1 MSLEILGITVL
12 WTFLYG
18 YLIVASIDFGAG
30 FFSFYCKVKKE
41 DHLVNSII
49 ERYLSPVW
57 EVTNVFLV
65 FFFVGLIGFFPSTA
79 YYYGTALL
87 VPGSIALVL
96 LSLRGSFYAFAHY
109 GVRNSLLYTGVY
121 GLTGLFIPASLATVL
136 TISEGGFIRETNGV
150 VEFLPDQ
157 LLKSPYAWSVVFL
170 AIVSILFISASFL
183 TYYADKAKDRKS
195 TAIFHKYAIMWS
207 LPTIFASLLVFF
219 AIYQHN
225 PEHFQNMLDISWLF
239 LLSLASFLVAL
250 ALLLKKKHYGWAFVM
265 VMLQFAFAFYGYG
278 ISHLPYLLYPYITI
292 SDSINSPV
300 MGKALVTG
308 FIVGLCLLVPSLY
321 LLMKMFLFDVKYVQ
335 GKEKAVQR

>member
-109 GVRNSLLYTGVY
+109 GVRNSMLYTGVY

-136 TISEGGFIRETNGV
+136 TISEGGFIRETNGL
-150 VEFLPDQ
+150 VEFLSDQ
-157 LLKSPYAWSVVFL
+157 LLKSPYAWSVVIL

-195 TAIFHKYAIMWS
+195 TVIFHKYAIMWS
-207 LPTIFASLLVFF
+207 LPTIFASMLVFF

-308 FIVGLCLLVPSLY
+308 FIVGLCLLIPSLY

>member
-49 ERYLSPVW
+49 ERYQSPVW

-136 TISEGGFIRETNGV
+136 TISEGGFIRETNDV